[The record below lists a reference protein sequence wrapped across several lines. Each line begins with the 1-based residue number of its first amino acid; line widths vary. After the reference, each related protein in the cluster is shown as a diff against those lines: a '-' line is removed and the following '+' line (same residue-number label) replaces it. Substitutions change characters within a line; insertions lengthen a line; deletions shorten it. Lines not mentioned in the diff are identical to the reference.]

1 MSTSGGLVDRATLED
16 LAAASRI
23 LADQGVF
30 DAAGHVSM
38 RHPGHPER
46 FLMSRSL
53 APQMITAD
61 DIMEF
66 DLDCNAIDAR
76 GRNGFI
82 ERYLHGEILRAR
94 PDVVAVAHSHS
105 PSVIAFGLSNTPML
119 AMYHNAAFLAA
130 GVPVFDIREKFGT
143 TDIVISTAAK
153 GAALAQVLADKSVA
167 LLRAHGMVAVGSSLP
182 VAVFR
187 AIFTVTSANIQHQ
200 ALALGG
206 PLAALDAEEGRIAD
220 VVNVQIVGRTWDLWK
235 SRVMKKISNL
245 ARRDVMAQPS
255 QQEIKQE
262 LVDAIR
268 MLEHAEYID
277 HNGHCSVR
285 RDANSFYINSG
296 ASMRA
301 SLTVEDIVAVDLDGK
316 PVDGGNVKPPL
327 EFPIH
332 AEVYRARPKVNAV
345 FHTHPQ
351 WSTYLT
357 MTGHP
362 QKVVYAQASLLGDM
376 PVMNSPMSVNTRE
389 MGEKMVGVMGENP
402 VVMLKAHGVVA
413 AGETVLECFAYA
425 AYVEENARR
434 QYMAMQIGDPYV
446 FSDEEQAACR
456 QKLRRGAPM

>member
-1 MSTSGGLVDRATLED
+1 MSTSGGPVDRNTLED
-16 LAAASRI
+16 VAAASRI

-38 RHPGHPER
+38 RHPGHHER

-220 VVNVQIVGRTWDLWK
+220 VVNVQTVGRSWDLWK
-235 SRVMKKISNL
+235 QRVMK
-245 ARRDVMAQPS
+245 
-255 QQEIKQE
+255 
-262 LVDAIR
+262 
-268 MLEHAEYID
+268 
-277 HNGHCSVR
+277 
-285 RDANSFYINSG
+285 
-296 ASMRA
+296 
-301 SLTVEDIVAVDLDGK
+301 
-316 PVDGGNVKPPL
+316 
-327 EFPIH
+327 
-332 AEVYRARPKVNAV
+332 
-345 FHTHPQ
+345 
-351 WSTYLT
+351 
-357 MTGHP
+357 
-362 QKVVYAQASLLGDM
+362 
-376 PVMNSPMSVNTRE
+376 
-389 MGEKMVGVMGENP
+389 
-402 VVMLKAHGVVA
+402 
-413 AGETVLECFAYA
+413 
-425 AYVEENARR
+425 
-434 QYMAMQIGDPYV
+434 
-446 FSDEEQAACR
+446 
-456 QKLRRGAPM
+456 